1 MNPLALEEGEAK
13 DRQHGVY
20 AALALCF
27 VLGVIVGMLSK
38 L

>member
-1 MNPLALEEGEAK
+1 MNPLALEQDEVK
-13 DRQHGVY
+13 DRQHSVY